1 MKNLKV
7 IILCDTFLHLLEKDI
22 NFFLE
27 NNPEIKV
34 KDIKYQSNEKFNS
47 AMIIYVK

>member
-1 MKNLKV
+1 MEKLKV
-7 IILCDTFLHLLEKDI
+7 IILRNTFIHLLEEDI
-22 NFFLE
+22 NSFLK
-27 NNPEIKV
+27 NNPEIRV